1 MISIKISHM
10 TTFNLIWQKELSF
23 DAVQAERRGQVP
35 FIGPAAAVE
44 AGVLG
49 AAIPI
54 AGHFGTHHL
63 ERRVIYYMSPT
74 MYPY

>member
-1 MISIKISHM
+1 MS
-10 TTFNLIWQKELSF
+10 L
-23 DAVQAERRGQVP
+23 V
-35 FIGPAAAVE
+35 GPAAAVE